1 MIKSG
6 VTDYAILDIMPGEF
20 KQYADIANLFD
31 IQYLKSAFSKF
42 AEIELDLKYSLN
54 PENLFESACLEML
67 DYNDIE
73 KNVSKLDTTYKNATA
88 NNVDTKTTTNRSI
101 ENFEKVEIPHELN
114 DNNLP
119 VQNSNIDKIW
129 GNVLRKVKENNLF
142 ALSNALTTVNK
153 VEEIAHKL
161 IVHTNDSSSY
171 EMIDNKERIDVIL
184 KLVKLFDDS
193 IEAVEIEYDKEN
205 ASTQDIKDNLK
216 DVFKSKIKFKE

>member
-1 MIKSG
+1 M
-6 VTDYAILDIMPGEF
+6 
-20 KQYADIANLFD
+20 
-31 IQYLKSAFSKF
+31 
-42 AEIELDLKYSLN
+42 
-54 PENLFESACLEML
+54 
-67 DYNDIE
+67 
-73 KNVSKLDTTYKNATA
+73 
-88 NNVDTKTTTNRSI
+88 
-101 ENFEKVEIPHELN
+101 
-114 DNNLP
+114 
-119 VQNSNIDKIW
+119 DKIW